1 MLGEARGKVPESTA
15 SLMRHVYYPKLKG
28 PVGVIQVKR
37 VEKGF

>member
-1 MLGEARGKVPESTA
+1 MVGEAGGKVTESPFLT
-15 SLMRHVYYPKLKG
+15 RPIDYPKLKG